1 MAKKYEINTWFE
13 RDRSF
18 VELTK
23 NGKSILEFWDNDVTE
38 LIEAGFI
45 NPKNYLRSMI
55 DYARYLGLIDRI
67 SREI

>member
-1 MAKKYEINTWFE
+1 MK
-13 RDRSF
+13 
-18 VELTK
+18 LTL
-23 NGKSILEFWDNDVTE
+23 LEFWDNDVTE

-45 NPKNYLRSMI
+45 NPKNYLQSMI